1 MIRARVSNGVL
12 EPLEPLNLP
21 DGVEVYLNLADAPE
35 PSPEDIEASRSA
47 AGAWADIDAE
57 RLIRDIYESRLIST
71 RPVPLL

>member
-35 PSPEDIEASRSA
+35 PTPEDIDAFRSA
-47 AGAWADIDAE
+47 AGAWADIDADK
-57 RLIRDIYESRLIST
+57 LIKDIYENRLRSA
-71 RPVPLL
+71 R